1 MEAPREKEA
10 KQELCF
16 PLGSAIFLLCEREF
30 TLNPFQKDR
39 LKKDKDKMFVS
50 GWGGRFELHWGV
62 EIEGNEKT
70 YYVFKCTNA
79 KCVVKGYWIEN
90 SIGSFKKQY
99 VESHNHD
106 KKGLCV
112 FYH

>member
-16 PLGSAIFLLCEREF
+16 PLGSAIFLLWEREF

-39 LKKDKDKMFVS
+39 LEKDKDKMFVS
-50 GWGGRFELHWGV
+50 GWGAGSNYIGGSKWKPGISL
-62 EIEGNEKT
+62 IEGNEKT

-79 KCVVKGYWIEN
+79 KCLVKGYWIEN
-90 SIGSFKKQY
+90 SIGLKTVCGKSQ
-99 VESHNHD
+99 S
-106 KKGLCV
+106 
-112 FYH
+112 